1 MLAASHGGM
10 AFANSSVCLVH
21 GMSRPLGA
29 MFHLPH
35 GLNNAILLPA
45 VTRYSVSSAQERYST
60 VAKTLGWAEVTET
73 EQMACD
79 KLVSGL
85 EALNA
90 SVEIPRLRD
99 CDISEENFMSA
110 LDKMAEDALASGSP
124 QNNPRV
130 PTLGDIKKLYLEAY

>member
-1 MLAASHGGM
+1 
-10 AFANSSVCLVH
+10 
-21 GMSRPLGA
+21 

-35 GLNNAILLPA
+35 GLSNAILLPA